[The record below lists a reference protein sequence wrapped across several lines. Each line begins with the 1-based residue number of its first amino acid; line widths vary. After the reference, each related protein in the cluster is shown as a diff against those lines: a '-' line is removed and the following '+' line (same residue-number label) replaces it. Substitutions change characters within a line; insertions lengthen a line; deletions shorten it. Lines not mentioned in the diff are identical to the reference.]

1 MTNECKALV
10 LPLSQLTRTGL
21 ESFRKLVASAP
32 GMTIE
37 TLEQKILEVAGGSRT
52 ASIVSEVTT
61 VPVFPL
67 LETRQQTAELVA
79 HILDKAGI
87 EAGPSSGHESM
98 FSWLALV
105 FLPSLCR
112 RTRSGALSTGKMYRY
127 VLTRSTS
134 DFYRH
139 LVACPYWLFRRYG
152 KQARIFL
159 AQEAYVMP
167 DVVEQIASRPALIDS
182 RGVIELIDRLY
193 WDDVNNSP
201 KEKFTA
207 TTRIQTPPPG
217 YAKTSPNPGTLRAFE
232 GTLGQ
237 LQCTYDLRSMSP
249 EQIKEKLPSEF
260 DSWLS
265 MTSA

>member
-1 MTNECKALV
+1 MTRDSRKLV

-21 ESFRKLVASAP
+21 EQFRKLVAGAP

-37 TLEQKILEVAGGSRT
+37 ALEQNILEVAGGAKT
-52 ASIVSEVTT
+52 ARIVSEATS
-61 VPVFPL
+61 VPVFPE
-67 LETRQQTAELVA
+67 LETRQCTAEIVA
-79 HILDKAGI
+79 DILNRAGV
-87 EAGPSSGHESM
+87 EAGPSSGHDAM

-112 RTRSGALSTGKMYRY
+112 RTQSGTVSTGKMYRY

-152 KQARIFL
+152 NYARIFL

-182 RGVIELIDRLY
+182 QGVVELIDSFY
-193 WDDVNNSP
+193 WDDENARP
-201 KEKFTA
+201 KEGFTA
-207 TTRIQTPPPG
+207 TTRMSDPPPG
-217 YAKTSPNPGTLRAFE
+217 YAKTSPNPGTLRALE
-232 GTLGQ
+232 WTLGQ
-237 LQCTYDLRSMSP
+237 LQCTHDLRSMSA
-249 EQIKEKLPSEF
+249 ERIKEKLPSEF
-260 DSWLS
+260 SSWLRRN
-265 MTSA
+265 SA